1 MLHHLFL
8 GEGSYGA
15 CFYLVRLQ
23 RLLLDPIFLKVG
35 FKSLPQKPTLHYY
48 F

>member
-23 RLLLDPIFLKVG
+23 SLLDPIFLKVG